1 MLSNF
6 AKKDHR
12 IKIVNNDKNHGL
24 LYSRAMGILNSN
36 GEYLMNLDSDDELN
50 DNECLEYLYN
60 KSQIYKADIISYNV
74 LIKELNSI
82 FKCSRNDNI
91 TFQPNLYNSLF
102 NDAGYIREYLIW
114 NKIIKREIFL
124 KAYES
129 FKIWIYNGKWNYFE
143 DDVWNILVHR
153 YASSK
158 LCVDK
163 LIYKLKRLIEDL
175 LCFY

>member
-1 MLSNF
+1 MNDFSNDRTLHILSNF

-82 FKCSRNDNI
+82 FN
-91 TFQPNLYNSLF
+91 F
-102 NDAGYIREYLIW
+102 
-114 NKIIKREIFL
+114 
-124 KAYES
+124 
-129 FKIWIYNGKWNYFE
+129 
-143 DDVWNILVHR
+143 
-153 YASSK
+153 
-158 LCVDK
+158 
-163 LIYKLKRLIEDL
+163 
-175 LCFY
+175 